1 MKAEG
6 AKMGI
11 NMMAEMMRNMMQS
24 MMKEGE
30 GMPEMC
36 LKMMEQM
43 WSTTESARIGYYATP
58 EIIGLFEDWLKNLEK
73 ELIEFVK
80 EKGKTTPSEISEKL
94 KISKESVVFL
104 IAKLAREGKL
114 EIGEVRE
121 GKGI

>member
-6 AKMGI
+6 TKMGM

-43 WSTTESARIGYYATP
+43 CSTTESARIGYYATP
-58 EIIGLFEDWLKNLEK
+58 EIMGLFEDWLKNLEK

-80 EKGKTTPSEISEKL
+80 EKGKLHHLRFL
-94 KISKESVVFL
+94 KNLKFPKRVWCSS
-104 IAKLAREGKL
+104 
-114 EIGEVRE
+114 
-121 GKGI
+121 